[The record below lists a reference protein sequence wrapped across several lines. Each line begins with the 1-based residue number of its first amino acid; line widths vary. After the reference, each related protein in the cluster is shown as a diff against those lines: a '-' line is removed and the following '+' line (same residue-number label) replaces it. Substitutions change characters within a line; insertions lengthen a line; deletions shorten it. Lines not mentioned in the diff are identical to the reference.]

1 MGVKF
6 ASFSGVTGTPPRV
19 SPAVGSHDLTFIF
32 EAAGSKPRLLSMSS
46 LLLEEDL
53 GLLGF
58 CTLLDG
64 LVLVVEGVVD
74 AGVEAIKLKFLVA
87 SPPVALATVV
97 AIERGSTANIVVA
110 AEED

>member
-1 MGVKF
+1 M
-6 ASFSGVTGTPPRV
+6 
-19 SPAVGSHDLTFIF
+19 
-32 EAAGSKPRLLSMSS
+32 
-46 LLLEEDL
+46 LLEEDL

-58 CTLLDG
+58 RTLLDVA
-64 LVLVVEGVVD
+64 VLVVEGVLD